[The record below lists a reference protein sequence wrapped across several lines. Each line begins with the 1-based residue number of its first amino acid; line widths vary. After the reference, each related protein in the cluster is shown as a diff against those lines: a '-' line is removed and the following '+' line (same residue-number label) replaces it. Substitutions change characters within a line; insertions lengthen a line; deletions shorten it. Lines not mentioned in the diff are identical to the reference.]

1 MRIRSLCWWMAA
13 SLNVERMMNCFRAAG
28 ITPICIRSSFWK
40 KNSSGHEQYA
50 RRRGTRQSVRL
61 ALDAAAARVHEA
73 VSLECGPCDEY
84 GCYRHAAGTGAT
96 VVLFVRNRPLLRARH
111 ESPHF

>member
-1 MRIRSLCWWMAA
+1 MRIRSLFWWTVA
-13 SLNVERMMNCFRAAG
+13 SPNVERMMNCFRAAD
-28 ITPICIRSSFWK
+28 ITLICIRNSFWK

-73 VSLECGPCDEY
+73 VSLECGPCDGY
-84 GCYRHAAGTGAT
+84 GCHRDAAGVSAA
-96 VVLFVRNRPLLRARH
+96 VVFPACNRFILRACA
-111 ESPHF
+111 E

>member
-1 MRIRSLCWWMAA
+1 MRIRSWCWWTAA
-13 SLNVERMMNCFRAAG
+13 SPNVERMMNCFRAAD
-28 ITPICIRSSFWK
+28 ITRTFIRNSFWK
-40 KNSSGHEQYA
+40 KNSSGHEQSA

-84 GCYRHAAGTGAT
+84 GCYRHATGVSAA
-96 VVLFVRNRPLLRARH
+96 VVFPACYRFILRSCA
-111 ESPHF
+111 E

>member
-13 SLNVERMMNCFRAAG
+13 SPNVERMMNCFHAAD

-61 ALDAAAARVHEA
+61 ALDAAAAGLHEA

-84 GCYRHAAGTGAT
+84 GCYRHAAGVSAA
-96 VVLFVRNRPLLRARH
+96 VVFPACHRFVLRACA
-111 ESPHF
+111 E

>member
-1 MRIRSLCWWMAA
+1 MRIKLLCWWTAA
-13 SLNVERMMNCFRAAG
+13 SLNVERMMNCFLAAD

-61 ALDAAAARVHEA
+61 ALDAAAACVHEA
-73 VSLECGPCDEY
+73 VSLDGGPCDEY
-84 GCYRHAAGTGAT
+84 SCYRHAPGASAAA
-96 VVLFVRNRPLLRARH
+96 VSPPGNRFIVRPCT
-111 ESPHF
+111 E

>member
-1 MRIRSLCWWMAA
+1 MRIKLLCWWTAA
-13 SLNVERMMNCFRAAG
+13 SLNVERMMNCFLAAD

-50 RRRGTRQSVRL
+50 PRRGTRQSVRL
-61 ALDAAAARVHEA
+61 ALDAAAACVHEA

-84 GCYRHAAGTGAT
+84 GCYRHAAGVSAA
-96 VVLFVRNRPLLRARH
+96 VVFPARYRFILRSCT
-111 ESPHF
+111 E